1 MSNGFLYLATVAI
14 WGSSWLGIK
23 LQLGVVA
30 PEMSVAY
37 RFVVASAL
45 LLGWCWLRGL
55 RMRFS
60 AREHLFIALQGL
72 PLFSVNYILF
82 YFASAYL
89 TSGLVAVA
97 FSTIVVMNIG
107 FGALL
112 LGRPVRPRVAAGA
125 ILGLGGLSLVFWEDL
140 ARFDLDSAGLIGL
153 GLSLIATMSASL
165 GNVASARNQ
174 RAGIPVVQSNAFGM
188 VYGALFTLLAAAIQ
202 GVPLTFDPSPVYVGA
217 LLYLALFASV
227 FGFGAY
233 LTLLGRI
240 GPDRAAYASVVF
252 PIVALGLSTVFE
264 GFEWTLPAF
273 AGVFLVLAGNVLVLA
288 PRSRT
293 HLAPTGR

>member
-1 MSNGFLYLATVAI
+1 
-14 WGSSWLGIK
+14 
-23 LQLGVVA
+23 
-30 PEMSVAY
+30 
-37 RFVVASAL
+37 
-45 LLGWCWLRGL
+45 
-55 RMRFS
+55 MRFS

-112 LGRPVRPRVAAGA
+112 LRRPVRPRVAAGA
-125 ILGLGGLSLVFWEDL
+125 VLGLGGLSLVFWEDL

-188 VYGALFTLLAAAIQ
+188 AYGALFTLLAAAIQ
-202 GVPLTFDPSPVYVGA
+202 GIPFTFDPSPVYVGA

-252 PIVALGLSTVFE
+252 PIVALGLSTLFE

-288 PRSRT
+288 PLPKAR
-293 HLAPTGR
+293 LAPTGR